1 MIADAGMVKTHAQGI
16 RAATPQRTLPGR
28 FTAPTPTPTMAPV
41 IVCVVET
48 LRARRRAYADRRSAW
63 RPAQRAADP
72 SALRRPSLRNH
83 YTQRSARG
91 LRCEGRM
98 GHAAELCAAPARAD
112 GYARRRPELT
122 TPHRTLSAHWPAFVE
137 QAEEAGWLPSFVMR
151 EVQDYLRCGLP
162 EHGCALLVCLD
173 CGRGVLVAF
182 SCKHRGFCPSCC
194 GRRMSDAALH
204 LTERVLPEVPLRHWV
219 CSLPFQLRYL
229 LGYDRELC
237 AAVLNAFVKELS
249 RSYRRRAK
257 EVHGLSSIALAQT
270 GAVTV
275 VQRTDSALRLS
286 VHFHTI
292 AVDGVYASDAADGGA
307 PRFLPLPEPSA
318 AEAQELAERV
328 AARIDALRDTRR
340 GERVLRKHGRYVD
353 EHDGGDA
360 EQEAPPAEQAALH
373 ACYEASARGQQ
384 LLGASAGKP
393 VLRLLGAAPPSAA
406 GEERGV
412 VGEARGVNTPSGV
425 TKRVVHASASVHG
438 RDKKQLERLCRYLM
452 RPPLA
457 QERLHELPDGRLQL
471 SLRKAFRDGT
481 TSVVFE
487 PLDFIARLVAAI
499 PPP

>member
-1 MIADAGMVKTHAQGI
+1 
-16 RAATPQRTLPGR
+16 
-28 FTAPTPTPTMAPV
+28 
-41 IVCVVET
+41 
-48 LRARRRAYADRRSAW
+48 
-63 RPAQRAADP
+63 
-72 SALRRPSLRNH
+72 
-83 YTQRSARG
+83 
-91 LRCEGRM
+91 M
-98 GHAAELCAAPARAD
+98 GHAAELCAPPARAD

-122 TPHRTLSAHWPAFVE
+122 TLHRTLSAHWPAFVE
-137 QAEEAGWLPSFVMR
+137 QAEEAGGLPSFVLR

-173 CGRGVLVAF
+173 CGKSLLVAF

-194 GRRMSDAALH
+194 GRRMSDASLH

-219 CSLPFQLRYL
+219 CSLPFQLRHL

-257 EVHGLSSIALAQT
+257 QVHGLSSIALAQT

-292 AVDGVYASDAADGGA
+292 LIDGVYVCDAADGGA

-328 AARIDALRDTRR
+328 AARI
-340 GERVLRKHGRYVD
+340 ERVLRKHGRYVD
-353 EHDGGDA
+353 EQEGGDA
-360 EQEAPPAEQAALH
+360 EQEAPPAEQVALH

-406 GEERGV
+406 GDERGV
-412 VGEARGVNTPSGV
+412 VGEARGVN
-425 TKRVVHASASVHG
+425 VHASASVHG
-438 RDKKQLERLCRYLM
+438 RDKK
-452 RPPLA
+452 
-457 QERLHELPDGRLQL
+457 
-471 SLRKAFRDGT
+471 
-481 TSVVFE
+481 
-487 PLDFIARLVAAI
+487 
-499 PPP
+499 

>member
-1 MIADAGMVKTHAQGI
+1 
-16 RAATPQRTLPGR
+16 
-28 FTAPTPTPTMAPV
+28 
-41 IVCVVET
+41 
-48 LRARRRAYADRRSAW
+48 
-63 RPAQRAADP
+63 
-72 SALRRPSLRNH
+72 
-83 YTQRSARG
+83 
-91 LRCEGRM
+91 
-98 GHAAELCAAPARAD
+98 
-112 GYARRRPELT
+112 
-122 TPHRTLSAHWPAFVE
+122 
-137 QAEEAGWLPSFVMR
+137 
-151 EVQDYLRCGLP
+151 
-162 EHGCALLVCLD
+162 
-173 CGRGVLVAF
+173 
-182 SCKHRGFCPSCC
+182 
-194 GRRMSDAALH
+194 MSDAALH

-237 AAVLNAFVKELS
+237 AAVLSAFVRELS

-257 EVHGLSSIALAQT
+257 QVHGLSSIALAQT

-286 VHFHTI
+286 VHVHTI
-292 AVDGVYASDAADGGA
+292 AIDGVYVRDAADGGA

-353 EHDGGDA
+353 EQEGGDS
-360 EQEAPPAEQAALH
+360 EREAQPAEQAALH
-373 ACYEASARGQQ
+373 ACYEASALGQQ
-384 LLGASAGKP
+384 LLGPWAGKP

-406 GEERGV
+406 GQERGV
-412 VGEARGVNTPSGV
+412 VGESRGVN
-425 TKRVVHASASVHG
+425 VHASASVHG
-438 RDKKQLERLCRYLM
+438 RDKAQVERLCRYLM

-499 PPP
+499 PPPRAHTLRFHGVLAPNAKLRSLVVPRPPAVPTEPVQLPLFTNDVPPQPAPPAERDPRPPPYKGRHPWAQLMRHVFAVDLTTCAHCQGRMRLRELCTTPEAIARAMAHAGLAPQPPPPSAAARPRRTHPSQLRLALD